1 MIIMVIDLKRKIIGF
16 FVVGVLGTLFH
27 FAYDFFNRPLILSF
41 MLPIDESIFEHLKL
55 IFFPTIIYMLI
66 DLKINK
72 ENRREYFISYIYNIF
87 IANIITIVFFY
98 TYYGMFGI
106 NVDFINIAIYFIAIL
121 SIFINLSEI
130 TTISRTK
137 AIILGIIM
145 LASLIIFTYYKPNI
159 PFFTQFN

>member
-1 MIIMVIDLKRKIIGF
+1 MVIDLKRKIIGF

>member
-1 MIIMVIDLKRKIIGF
+1 MVIKLKRKIIGF
-16 FVVGVLGTLFH
+16 FVVGILGTLFH
-27 FAYDFFNRPLILSF
+27 FAYDFFNRPLFLSF

-98 TYYGMFGI
+98 TYYGMLGKNI
-106 NVDFINIAIYFIAIL
+106 DFVNIAIYFIAIL

-130 TTISRTK
+130 TNISKTK

-145 LASLIIFTYYKPNI
+145 LGSLIIFTYYKPNI
-159 PFFTQFN
+159 PFFTEFN